1 MTGANHNC
9 FVYLQLTEEIE
20 VSDSEED
27 IEEEEEGDVNDGEDS
42 GSGLEPVDE
51 DVRFLTS
58 PMSCLSSVL
67 SLSV

>member
-1 MTGANHNC
+1 VTGANHNC

-27 IEEEEEGDVNDGEDS
+27 IEGDVNDGEDS

>member
-1 MTGANHNC
+1 MTAANHNC

-42 GSGLEPVDE
+42 ESGLEPVDE
-51 DVRFLTS
+51 DVGFLSS